1 MADSITGYKVYK
13 GLQKPLVF
21 KRFKGKYIYW
31 AAAVAFGSFILIVI
45 LSTSISITAGIIG
58 LVVSSL
64 LGMFIVLA
72 KQRGG
77 LHNKEVIRGTYVVN
91 KLIRRI

>member
-1 MADSITGYKVYK
+1 MADTITGYKVYK

-21 KRFKGKYIYW
+21 KSFKGQYIYW
-31 AAAVAFGSFILIVI
+31 AASVAFGSFILTVI

>member
-1 MADSITGYKVYK
+1 MADTITGYKLYK

-21 KRFKGKYIYW
+21 KSFKGQYIYW
-31 AAAVAFGSFILIVI
+31 AVAVAFGSFILTVI

-77 LHNKEVIRGTYVVN
+77 PHNKEVIRGTYVVN